1 MHASAATCKCASSAA
16 MQLHRVAG
24 LPSKHLKLCTSPLV
38 STASCSLRIRGH
50 RVKAD
55 VVKSVANVV
64 RRSQYSRAFQ
74 QLLSTGAAARRVF
87 NAAVQ
92 RSTAQ
97 ELRRYTGSQHHSTIS
112 GTESVTSFSWS
123 DVLDD
128 FRRSMP
134 TL

>member
-24 LPSKHLKLCTSPLV
+24 LLSKHLKLCTSPRV
-38 STASCSLRIRGH
+38 STASCGLCIRGH

-74 QLLSTGAAARRVF
+74 QLLSTGVAARRAF
-87 NAAVQ
+87 NSAVQ
-92 RSTAQ
+92 RSIAQ
-97 ELRRYTGSQHHSTIS
+97 ELRRYTGSQNYPAFS

-128 FRRSMP
+128 FCC
-134 TL
+134 